1 MQPNSQTSSGS
12 DMKSNALLARF
23 DNAPV
28 LFDQGQASSL
38 VANLTHAFAAVER
51 IEADLRS
58 GDEIRMQ
65 DDFWPQPDSWMA
77 RYRPYE
83 VKAGVLMVPIKGILL
98 HDFPYQ
104 VSDWATGY
112 IYIQKA
118 IERGL
123 EDPEVRGI
131 AFVIS
136 SGGGEVAGNFDLVDW
151 IYEKRSEK
159 PMRAFAAEHA
169 YSAAYS
175 IASAAEKIIVAR
187 TGGVGS
193 IGVVTSRVDYTAAL
207 EQAGIKIHLIY
218 YGERKVDSY
227 PETPLS
233 KEAERRIQMRVNE
246 LGELF
251 VATVARN
258 RGMDADAVRATDAAT
273 FTASQS
279 TSNGLADEIGWLDD
293 SVAAFA
299 AELSDRRKG
308 TLTMSAQNNKET
320 VVDQAAV
327 ETARSEGFAAGKAE
341 GLTEGRTEGAKAAMT
356 RVNAIMSSE
365 AAATRPTMALKMA
378 INEKFA
384 ALDAETVTEMLGDM
398 PEEKVED
405 AGSKKGADAGTNAT
419 GKNFKEAMDN
429 GKNPDLGVPGDKE
442 SAGEVPRHQRALA
455 AVLGP
460 APSKKAS

>member
-1 MQPNSQTSSGS
+1 ME
-12 DMKSNALLARF
+12 KNALLARF

-28 LFDQGQASSL
+28 LFDENQASSL
-38 VANLTHAFAAVER
+38 VANLTHAFQAVER
-51 IEADLRS
+51 IEEGMR
-58 GDEIRMQ
+58 GDVQMQ

-83 VKAGVLMVPIKGILL
+83 VKAGVLLIPVKGVLL
-98 HDFPYQ
+98 HDFPYACG
-104 VSDWATGY
+104 DWATGY
-112 IYIQKA
+112 IYIRKA

-123 EDPEVRGI
+123 ADPEVKGI
-131 AFVIS
+131 ALIINS
-136 SGGGEVAGNFDLVDW
+136 CGGEVAGNFDLVDW
-151 IYEKRSEK
+151 IYEQRSTK
-159 PMRAFAAEHA
+159 PIRAFAAEHS

-175 IASAAEKIIVAR
+175 IASAADKIVVAR

-218 YGERKVDSY
+218 YGARKVDSY
-227 PETPLS
+227 PQTALT
-233 KEAERRIQMRVNE
+233 KEAEQRIQARVNE

-258 RGMDADAVRATDAAT
+258 RSLDADAVRATEAAT

-279 TSNGLADEIGWLDD
+279 TSNGLADDIGWLDD

-308 TLTMSAQNNKET
+308 ILTMSAGNKNET

-327 ETARSEGFAAGKAE
+327 DTARSEGFAAGKAE
-341 GLTEGRTEGAKAAMT
+341 GMTEGAQAAVT
-356 RVNAIMSSE
+356 RITAVINSE
-365 AAATRPTMALKMA
+365 AAQSRPKMALKMA
-378 INEKFA
+378 LSEKFT
-384 ALDAETVTEMLGDM
+384 ALDADTIVEMLGDM
-398 PEEKVED
+398 PEEKAEE
-405 AGSKKGADAGTNAT
+405 AKPTGGEGADTNAT

-429 GKNPDLGVPGDKE
+429 GTNPDLGVPGDKD
-442 SAGEVPRHQRALA
+442 SADAVPRHERALTMTFGA
-455 AVLGP
+455 R
-460 APSKKAS
+460 KKAS